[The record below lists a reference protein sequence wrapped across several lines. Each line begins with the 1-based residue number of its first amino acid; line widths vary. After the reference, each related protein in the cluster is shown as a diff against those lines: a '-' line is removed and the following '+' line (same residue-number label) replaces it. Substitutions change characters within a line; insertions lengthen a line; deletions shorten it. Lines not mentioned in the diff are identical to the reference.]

1 MPSRCLIRV
10 FITLSFFII
19 WLYIR
24 LHTELNHIHR
34 SATTLKAFTS
44 SNVVAVRDKW
54 PQKGRRREGKK
65 RDSAPCLLST
75 NEPTGMVLMLQHDL
89 YFYIYFTYDYA
100 ITYFQF
106 AITIRLH
113 YRVRC
118 NPKVIQIQLTA
129 NDIHEVLRAPV
140 LCL

>member
-1 MPSRCLIRV
+1 MYSTESC
-10 FITLSFFII
+10 
-19 WLYIR
+19 YI
-24 LHTELNHIHR
+24 NGP
-34 SATTLKAFTS
+34 
-44 SNVVAVRDKW
+44 VR
-54 PQKGRRREGKK
+54 GKK
-65 RDSAPCLLST
+65 NNFRL
-75 NEPTGMVLMLQHDL
+75 PTFFRESQPNGMVLMPQHDL
-89 YFYIYFTYDYA
+89 YFYICFTYDYV

-129 NDIHEVLRAPV
+129 NDIHEVQRAPA